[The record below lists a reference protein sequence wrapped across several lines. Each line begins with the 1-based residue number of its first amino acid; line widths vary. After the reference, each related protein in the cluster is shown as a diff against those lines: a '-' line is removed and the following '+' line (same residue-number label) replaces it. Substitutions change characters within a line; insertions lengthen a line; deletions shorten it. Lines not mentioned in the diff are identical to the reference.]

1 MIIINLIISHL
12 LFFVSFV
19 AYFLSYFL
27 FRHVLRPIYRFFE
40 AIYRKHYYLAILRLI
55 RLIVFPFFMEFIL
68 IGILIISIARNEY
81 IIDNVNLSV
90 PYISALMH
98 EYKKIIE

>member
-19 AYFLSYFL
+19 TDFLSYFL
-27 FRHVLRPIYRFFE
+27 FRYVLRPIYRFFE
-40 AIYRKHYYLAILRLI
+40 AIYSKHYYLAILRLI
-55 RLIVFPFFMEFIL
+55 RLIVFPFFIEFIL

-81 IIDNVNLSV
+81 IVDNVNLSV
-90 PYISALMH
+90 PYIDALMH